1 MKVLL
6 ANKFFYDHGG
16 PETVLFATRDLL
28 AARGHDVIDFAMQDA
43 RNRPSPYAA
52 YFPPNMDLQSVRPT
66 LSSAKTALRFLD
78 SHIAAKEMRRLVHDT
93 RPDVAHLHSIN
104 HQLTPSIIR
113 VLRDER
119 VPVVMTLHDY
129 KLVCPAYTMLAG
141 DRICEACSGGRF
153 YRATTTRC
161 RGAARSALLTAESYL
176 QHRILRSYRGVSLF
190 LSPSGFLASKF
201 AAMGFRHPIE
211 LLPNPAPPIPAD
223 EPQPARGEHFL
234 FVGRA
239 APEKGI
245 ATLCRAA
252 VAANV
257 HVRIAGDGP
266 ELDSLTREFGASA
279 NVDFLG
285 RVEPTRAQALMRES
299 LAVVVPSE
307 WYENQSMV
315 ILEALGRGTPVIAS
329 NIGGNPELVV
339 DGETGLTHTPG
350 DVAHLAAK
358 LAWARDHRDEM
369 QRMGE
374 TARDR
379 MSDFSLD
386 RYYERLTA
394 VYDRVRGHVPPPS
407 AAPEAVTEATR

>member
-6 ANKFFYDHGG
+6 VNKFFYDHGG

-28 AARGHDVIDFAMQDA
+28 SARGHDVIDFAMQDA
-43 RNRPSPYAA
+43 RNRPSAYAA

-66 LSSAKTALRFLD
+66 LTSARTALRFLD
-78 SHIAAKEMRRLVHDT
+78 SRVAAKEMRRLVRDT

-113 VLRDER
+113 VLRDEH
-119 VPVVMTLHDY
+119 VPMVMTLHDY
-129 KLVCPAYTMLAG
+129 KLVCPAYTMLAN

-161 RGAARSALLTAESYL
+161 RGGARSALLTAESYL
-176 QHRILRSYRGVSLF
+176 QHRLLRSYRGVSLF
-190 LSPSGFLASKF
+190 LSPSRFLASKF
-201 AAMGFRHPIE
+201 SEMGFRHPIE
-211 LLPNPAPPIPAD
+211 VLPNPALPIPAD

-252 VAANV
+252 MAANV
-257 HVRIAGDGP
+257 RVRIAGDGP
-266 ELDSLTREFGASA
+266 ELAALMREFGGSE
-279 NVDFLG
+279 NIDFAG
-285 RVEPTRAQALMRES
+285 RVDPVRAQALMRKA

-329 NIGGNPELVV
+329 NIGGNPELVI
-339 DGETGLTHTPG
+339 DGETGLTHIPG
-350 DVAHLAAK
+350 DVADLAAK
-358 LAWARDHRDEM
+358 LAWARDHREDM
-369 QRMGE
+369 ARMGE
-374 TARDR
+374 AARER

-386 RYYERLTA
+386 RYYERLLA
-394 VYDRVRGHVPPPS
+394 VYDRVRGQIPAPS
-407 AAPEAVTEATR
+407 AAPATVTEPTR